1 LTQGSSGADWG
12 IGVKVTSW
20 QLFEILFPKAHKKV
34 SSQISSYY
42 SLQPSC
48 QVKNLDTLFEIF
60 FGQRDHGTF
69 VEVGAND
76 GISCSNTWGLSE
88 RGWRG
93 YMVEPIPSFAR
104 ECRENHKG
112 HPAVSVH
119 ETAIGNREGVEIK
132 FNIAGMLTTANTRLK
147 AEYKTID
154 WSKNLVTEETKI
166 VVSQSLDTFLVD
178 NGVEA
183 GFDLLVVDVEGFE
196 KEVFSGFSL
205 QTWLPK
211 MLIVE
216 LADTHP
222 NLNSTRTSD
231 AKLGLEIAQS
241 GYLTVY
247 KDWINTVFVRRDVW
261 EEAYV

>member
-1 LTQGSSGADWG
+1 MEQIEG
-12 IGVKVTSW
+12 IGVKITSW
-20 QLFEILFPKAHKKV
+20 QIFESFFPRRHKKI
-34 SSQISSYY
+34 SSQINSYY

-60 FGQRDHGTF
+60 FGQRDDGTF

-104 ECRENHKG
+104 ECRKNHEG

-119 ETAIGNREGVEIK
+119 ETAIGNREDMEIK
-132 FNIAGMLTTANTRLK
+132 FNIAGMLTTANANLK

-154 WSKNLVTEETKI
+154 WSQDLVTEETKI
-166 VVSQSLDTFLVD
+166 VVSQSLDTFLME
-178 NGVEA
+178 NGVKV

-205 QTWLPK
+205 QTWFPK

-261 EEAYV
+261 DKAYL